1 MSSAS
6 IGVDGVVWVDGVMA
20 KLGRSSTVRWWLWAV
35 LSLGVLLDR
44 GSIYGRGRV
53 ETIRGLKEG

>member
-35 LSLGVLLDR
+35 LSLGVLRTEDLFM
-44 GSIYGRGRV
+44 G
-53 ETIRGLKEG
+53 EGELRRFAV